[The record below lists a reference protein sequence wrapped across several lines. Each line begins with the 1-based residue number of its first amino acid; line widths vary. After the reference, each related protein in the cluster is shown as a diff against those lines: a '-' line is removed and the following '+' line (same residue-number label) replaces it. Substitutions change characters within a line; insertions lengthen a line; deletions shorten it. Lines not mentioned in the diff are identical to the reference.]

1 MNTLKRIK
9 IFALIILL
17 GAMMN
22 CNRDEDSVL
31 LKFLGKYTV
40 NDSCGSSITT
50 YTMNINEKNESQNE
64 LYLDNFGGYGA
75 TIVATVS
82 DKNPDKLI
90 IDDYADNLHV
100 VGEGTINN
108 ERNQIV
114 FTYDTTNNGMS
125 ISCSSIAEK

>member
-1 MNTLKRIK
+1 
-9 IFALIILL
+9 
-17 GAMMN
+17 
-22 CNRDEDSVL
+22 
-31 LKFLGKYTV
+31 
-40 NDSCGSSITT
+40 
-50 YTMNINEKNESQNE
+50 MNINEKNESQNE

-75 TIVATVS
+75 TIIATVS